1 MFGELG
7 ALPVLSMPGNPV
19 SALVCALLFLRPALR
34 AMLAISPAVPPF
46 EKAMLGAAMAENDR
60 REDYVRGTLEFDGHA
75 MVVRPFATQ
84 DSSMLM
90 TLARANVLIQR
101 PSFAPAARKGDDV
114 EIIRLEGL
122 AGCF

>member
-1 MFGELG
+1 MFGELD
-7 ALPVLSMPGNPV
+7 ALPILGMPGNPV

-34 AMLAISPAVPPF
+34 SMLGISPAVPPF
-46 EKAMLGAAMAENDR
+46 EKAILGAAMAENDR
-60 REDYVRGTLEFDGHA
+60 REDYVRGTLEFDGQA
-75 MVVRPFATQ
+75 MVVRPFSTQ

-101 PSFAPAARKGDDV
+101 PSFARAARQGDEV
-114 EIIRLEGL
+114 EIIRLEGM